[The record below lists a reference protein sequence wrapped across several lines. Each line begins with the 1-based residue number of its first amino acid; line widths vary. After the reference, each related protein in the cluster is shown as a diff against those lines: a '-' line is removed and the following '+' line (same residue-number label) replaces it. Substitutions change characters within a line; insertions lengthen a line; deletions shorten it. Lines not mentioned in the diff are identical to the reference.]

1 METRTSTKQYVTVT
15 NRNSGTTGY
24 TLTNGYRRQFAVG
37 QSKEISLDELRELA
51 GIPGGDYLLEHFF
64 IINDQNALDY
74 LNIHTEPEYFYNEE
88 DVKNLLLNGS
98 LDQLEDCLN
107 FAPEGVIELIKST
120 AVQIKLPDV
129 NKRELILKKT
139 DFNIT
144 NALMVNSVL
153 ENDKDKAKEEKKA
166 TRKSSPIV
174 KQRTETPKYTRVSE
188 KK

>member
-51 GIPGGDYLLEHFF
+51 GIPGGDYLLEHYF
-64 IINDQNALDY
+64 IINDQTALDF

-88 DVKNLLLNGS
+88 DITNLLLNGS

-107 FAPEGVIELIKST
+107 FAPEGVIELIKSV
-120 AVQIKLPDV
+120 AVKIKLPDV
-129 NKRELILKKT
+129 NKRDLILKKT

-153 ENDKDKAKEEKKA
+153 EEENHTPKEEKV
-166 TRKSSPIV
+166 TRKSVPMAKKNETSKYVRIV
-174 KQRTETPKYTRVSE
+174 D